1 MNFMPSSNDFDPNS
15 LYITERHRGDESD
28 NLSDEIL
35 LGMIAKGN
43 KRAFSTLY
51 ERYLTVIYNYIYFQ
65 VNGNHHDTEDL
76 TEEVFLRAF
85 TVVMEKPKKQ
95 SNFKA
100 LLYRIAHN
108 LVIDQYR
115 TNKVELDIEVA
126 SNITDRQPNPEQ
138 SFENAQLS
146 EELTKAIKKLKP
158 NLQSIIIL
166 RYILDMD
173 TSEIAEYMGISKNYV
188 RVLQFRALQSLKIDE
203 LNLEL

>member
-15 LYITERHRGDESD
+15 LNITERHRGEESD

-51 ERYLTVIYNYIYFQ
+51 ERYINVIYNYIFFQ

-85 TVVMEKPKKQ
+85 TVVLEKPKKH

-100 LLYRIAHN
+100 LLYRIARN

-126 SNITDRQPNPEQ
+126 SNISDKQLNPEE
-138 SFENAQLS
+138 SIENAQLS

-166 RYILDMD
+166 RYVLNMD
-173 TSEIAEYMGISKNYV
+173 TKEIAEYMGISKNYV
-188 RVLQFRALQSLKIDE
+188 RVLQFRALQALKIDE
-203 LNLEL
+203 QD

>member
-15 LYITERHRGDESD
+15 LNITERHRGEGSD

-51 ERYLTVIYNYIYFQ
+51 ERYINVIYNYIFFQ

-85 TVVMEKPKKQ
+85 TVVLEKPKKQ

-126 SNITDRQPNPEQ
+126 SNITDKQLNPEE

-146 EELTKAIKKLKP
+146 EELTRAIKKLKP

-166 RYILDMD
+166 RYVLNMD
-173 TSEIAEYMGISKNYV
+173 TDEIAEYMGISKNYV
-188 RVLQFRALQSLKIDE
+188 RVLQFRALQALKIDDQ
-203 LNLEL
+203 N

>member
-15 LYITERHRGDESD
+15 LNITERYRGEESD

-51 ERYLTVIYNYIYFQ
+51 ERYINVIYNYIFFQ

-85 TVVMEKPKKQ
+85 TVVLEKPKKQ

-115 TNKVELDIEVA
+115 TKKVELDIEVA
-126 SNITDRQPNPEQ
+126 SNITDKQLNPEE

-158 NLQSIIIL
+158 NLQSIIIM
-166 RYILDMD
+166 RYVLDMD
-173 TSEIAEYMGISKNYV
+173 TKEIAEYMGISKNYV
-188 RVLQFRALQSLKIDE
+188 RVLQFRALQALKIDDQD
-203 LNLEL
+203 

>member
-15 LYITERHRGDESD
+15 LSISERKTEKEGD

-51 ERYLTVIYNYIYFQ
+51 ERYLAVIYNYIYFQ

-115 TNKVELDIEVA
+115 TNKVELDIEIA
-126 SNITDRQPNPEQ
+126 SNISDKYPNPEE

-158 NLQSIIIL
+158 NLQSVIIM
-166 RYILDMD
+166 RYVLNME
-173 TSEIAEYMGISKNYV
+173 TEEIAEYMGISKNYV
-188 RVLQFRALQSLKIDE
+188 RVLQFRALRALKID
-203 LNLEL
+203 NQT